1 MVRFPEQDPR
11 ELPQFNETST
21 QQRWRSAQTQ
31 ALTARRAWKTTQMT
45 VSALCAPFKTFLMRQ
60 YGEDFVTTMTKEYEG
75 VDLSNPN
82 AATYNTHVSVLT
94 GPQEAVRPPDDDPD
108 YETKIVAYEALVAEA
123 KQYLGMQI
131 PDVDTATRILN
142 LVVKMEQYRKTA
154 EAKDSEAIIH
164 AIESLSKGEPPSS
177 ALLRHVAQSGQVW
190 DGTKNADGTS
200 MYPRGKKPLPI
211 DFGGTF
217 KGNSD
222 DPLAWKGNRA
232 FSRVLYIPWM
242 GVGASGRYKGE
253 LVATEYAAYAKSKTD
268 GSTPQVSSQLWQT
281 SFYLWAERAF
291 GIKSDKI
298 GFYTPTRG
306 GGRIYLGP
314 MMMFY
319 AKAYGRTGDPLQ
331 YWSTHSNYR
340 LDALDL
346 GVNGVIVYMYR
357 VNAAIGAPSHRGVPI
372 AMFPPRTTTGAA
384 IADVK
389 QWYPNIMDVET
400 GNNPQIDNYIKDSVS
415 KTDIVKAGAEFM
427 KQPQSSRD
435 GYRYM
440 VATRTVLAFPGSVLY
455 SKDLNHNDP
464 NSKVSQNGIDSFRL
478 GTPEEKLQY
487 MYADMLFQKHNT
499 KSLNDALLR
508 GVTPSR
514 NLMKD
519 AYVRL
524 DDRSEFSDRPLRGKY
539 DRDERKYTTD
549 WETPFNWSKFLD
561 YKLRYYKDGKWNPR
575 PEADYI
581 KKVILGIP
589 GPHKDARV
597 ITTVDVI
604 LIPEHFD
611 TAIRQIEARMRELA
625 GQYVEYDENEKKNG
639 RGIAFGVGQ
648 YFKPKVAIKEWQ
660 DLSNTL
666 IALTSGHWAVEGAWT
681 RSGNIRGGGY
691 NSPYGTMGIPLSS
704 QRTLF
709 GANNPNASI
718 SGGRNSSYNIA
729 HIIQNQNGF
738 QVLQGII
745 ATLKKY
751 GVYDLSGVKVAYS
764 GAVNDRDDIVSIMSQ
779 FKKAYPG
786 VGELV
791 MPDSSDISNLA
802 ETTRKFHANVTSV
815 VTGKVVDIPGVAKEE
830 WGTYMV
836 RRVPIDTQG
845 VSGKRY
851 SFAQTK
857 LYSNVL
863 EFTTNDFSI
872 NVPGS
877 EPSFSVGAIVGM
889 GGLAIASMLAYKT
902 YEKIG

>member
-11 ELPQFNETST
+11 ELPQFNDTST
-21 QQRWRSAQTQ
+21 QQRWRSAQTK

-60 YGEDFVTTMTKEYEG
+60 YGEDFITVMTQEYEG
-75 VDLSNPN
+75 TDITNPN
-82 AATYNTHVSVLT
+82 SAAYNTHISVLT
-94 GPQEAVRPPDDDPD
+94 GPEQPERPPNDDPD
-108 YETKIVAYEALVAEA
+108 YATKIAQYEVLVAEA

-131 PDVDTATRILN
+131 PDVETATRIVN
-142 LVVKMEQYRKTA
+142 LVVKMEQYRRTA
-154 EAKDSEAIIH
+154 ETNDSEALIH
-164 AIESLSKGEPPSS
+164 AIMSLAKGEPPSS

-190 DGTKNADGTS
+190 DGSKNADGTNV
-200 MYPRGKKPLPI
+200 YPRAKKPTPI
-211 DFGGTF
+211 DFGGMF

-222 DPLAWKGNRA
+222 DPLAWKGNHA
-232 FSRVLYIPWM
+232 FQRVLYILWM
-242 GVGASGRYKGE
+242 GVGENNRYKGE
-253 LVATEYAAYAKSKTD
+253 LVATEYAAYVKSKTD
-268 GSTPQVSSQLWQT
+268 GSTPEVSSQLWQK

-291 GIKSDKI
+291 GIKTDKI
-298 GFYTPTRG
+298 GYYTSTQG
-306 GGRIYLGP
+306 GGRVYLGP

-331 YWSTHSNYR
+331 FWSTHSNYR

-357 VNAAIGAPSHRGVPI
+357 VNAAIGAPSHRGAPI
-372 AMFPPRTTTGAA
+372 AMFPPRTTPGSA
-384 IADVK
+384 IATIK
-389 QWYPNIMDVET
+389 QWYPNLMDVES

-415 KTDIVKAGAEFM
+415 KTDIAKAGAEFM

-435 GYRYM
+435 RYRYM
-440 VATRTVLAFPGSVLY
+440 VVTRTVLAFPGSVLY
-455 SKDLNHNDP
+455 SNDLNHLDP

-478 GTPEEKLQY
+478 GTPEERLQF
-487 MYADMLFQKHNT
+487 MYADMLFKKGSTDLTRNF
-499 KSLNDALLR
+499 SL
-508 GVTPSR
+508 SR
-514 NLMKD
+514 EQMKD
-519 AYVRL
+519 WLVRL
-524 DDRSEFSDRPLRGKY
+524 DDRSEFSDRPTRGKY
-539 DRDERKYTTD
+539 NSDERMYITD

-561 YKLRYYKDGKWNPR
+561 YKLRYYKDGKYEPR
-575 PEADYI
+575 PERDYI
-581 KKVILGIP
+581 KQVILGVP

-597 ITTVDVI
+597 ITTLDVV
-604 LIPEHFD
+604 LVPEHFD

-625 GQYVEYDENEKKNG
+625 GQYVEYETKKDG
-639 RGIAFGVGQ
+639 RPVAMSVGQ

-666 IALTSGHWAVEGAWT
+666 IALTSGHWAVEGSWT

-691 NSPYGTMGIPLSS
+691 NSPYGSMGIPLSS

-718 SGGRNSSYNIA
+718 SGGRTAPYNIA
-729 HIIQNQNGF
+729 HIISHQSGH
-738 QVLQGII
+738 QVLQGIL
-745 ATLKKY
+745 ATLQKY
-751 GVYDLSGVKVAYS
+751 GVYDLSGLKVAYS

-815 VTGKVVDIPGVAKEE
+815 VTGKVVNIPGVAKEE

-836 RRVPIDTQG
+836 RRVPIDTRG
-845 VSGKRY
+845 ISGKRY
-851 SFAQTK
+851 SFAKTELK
-857 LYSNVL
+857 SNVL
-863 EFTTNDFSI
+863 EFTTNDFSME
-872 NVPGS
+872 VPGGDAS
-877 EPSFSVGAIVGM
+877 LSAGAIVGV
-889 GGLAIASMLAYKT
+889 GGLAIAGMLAYEAYKA
-902 YEKIG
+902 IGS

>member
-45 VSALCAPFKTFLMRQ
+45 VSALCSPFKTFLMRQ
-60 YGEDFVTTMTKEYEG
+60 YGEDFVTTMTKEYG
-75 VDLSNPN
+75 NVDLSNPN

-94 GPQEAVRPPDDDPD
+94 GPQDAVRPPDDDPD
-108 YETKIVAYEALVAEA
+108 YETKIVAYEVLVAEA

-177 ALLRHVAQSGQVW
+177 ALLRHVAQSGQLYSS
-190 DGTKNADGTS
+190 DKAS
-200 MYPRGKKPLPI
+200 YPNGKKPTPI

-222 DPLAWKGNRA
+222 DPLAWQGNNA
-232 FSRVLYIPWM
+232 FMRVLYIPWL
-242 GVGASGRYKGE
+242 GLGQNRRYKGE
-253 LVATEYAAYAKSKTD
+253 IIASEYEAYVKARDTATKEVRA
-268 GSTPQVSSQLWQT
+268 QLWRNA
-281 SFYLWAERAF
+281 FNLWAERAF
-291 GIKSDKI
+291 GVKSDKI

-357 VNAAIGAPSHRGVPI
+357 VNAVIGAPSHRGVPI

-415 KTDIVKAGAEFM
+415 KTDIAKAGAEFM

-440 VATRTVLAFPGSVLY
+440 VVTRTVLAFPGSVLY
-455 SKDLNHNDP
+455 SNDLNHLDP

-478 GTPEEKLQY
+478 GTPEERLQF
-487 MYADMLFQKHNT
+487 MYADMLFKKGTTDLARNF
-499 KSLNDALLR
+499 SL
-508 GVTPSR
+508 SR
-514 NLMKD
+514 EQMKD
-519 AYVRL
+519 DLVRL
-524 DDRSEFSDRPLRGKY
+524 DDRSEFSDRPVMGAY
-539 DRDERKYTTD
+539 DRDERMYTTD

-561 YKLRYYKDGKWNPR
+561 YKLRYYEDGKWNPR

-597 ITTVDVI
+597 ITTVDVM
-604 LIPEHFD
+604 LVPEHFD

-625 GQYVEYDENEKKNG
+625 GQYVQYDTEKHG
-639 RGIAFGVGQ
+639 RPVAMRVGQ
-648 YFKPKVAIKEWQ
+648 YWKPKVAIKEWQ

-666 IALTSGHWAVEGAWT
+666 IALTSGHWAVEGSWT
-681 RSGNIRGGGY
+681 RSGQIRGGSY
-691 NSPYGTMGIPLSS
+691 NSPYGAMGIPLPS
-704 QRTLF
+704 QRTIF
-709 GANNPNASI
+709 GANNPNSSI
-718 SGGRNSSYNIA
+718 QGRNAAYNIA
-729 HIIQNQNGF
+729 HIISHQSGH

-751 GVYDLSGVKVAYS
+751 GGYDLSGVKVAYS

-877 EPSFSVGAIVGM
+877 EPSFSVGAIVGV